1 MTNQSLLPLEK
12 NYPERLVVPDALTAW
27 DTAHPSY
34 AQAPVYGDGRRGDVY
49 QLLETAGVDVL
60 SETELRILGTLSTR
74 QAEELYGPQ
83 INKIRNP
90 LGRTGINGT
99 GLFYK
104 AGEAPAA
111 DMAIVREN
119 PRRGRELA
127 LIFNRKRW
135 GLPGGFCEASE
146 VTDRQAAAV
155 REAYEETGLD
165 LTATT
170 LAYPVQTLVP
180 LAVKPGS
187 KRSCDYGYITTQVET
202 ALLADC
208 DDGEKIKAG
217 DDAETADWF
226 TEAEVDEY
234 KALGKISDD
243 HYGYAQKAFQH
254 TFTT

>member
-12 NYPERLVVPDALTAW
+12 HYPERLIVPDALTSW
-27 DTAHPSY
+27 DVTHATY

-49 QLLETAGVDVL
+49 ELLEAAGVEVL
-60 SETELRILGTLSTR
+60 NEPELRILGALTTK
-74 QAEELYGPQ
+74 QAQELYGPQ
-83 INKIRNP
+83 ISKIRNP

-135 GLPGGFCEASE
+135 GLPGGFCEPE
-146 VTDRQAAAV
+146 EITDRQTAAV
-155 REAYEETGLD
+155 REAFEETGLD
-165 LTATT
+165 LTELT
-170 LAYPVQTLVP
+170 LAYPVQTLVQ

-187 KRSCDYGYITTQVET
+187 KRSCDYGFITTQVEA

-226 TEAEVDEY
+226 TETELDEF
-234 KALGKISDD
+234 KATGKISTD
-243 HYGYAQKAFQH
+243 HYGYAQLAFRH
-254 TFTT
+254 LFTA